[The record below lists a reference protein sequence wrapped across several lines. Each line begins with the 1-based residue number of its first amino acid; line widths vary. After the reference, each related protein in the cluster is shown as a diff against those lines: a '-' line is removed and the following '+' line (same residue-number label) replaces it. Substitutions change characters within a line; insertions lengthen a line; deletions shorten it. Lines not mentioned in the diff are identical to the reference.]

1 MIVKIKNKE
10 FKSKVLLDKK
20 SQMKGMMGKV
30 FDDDFQGL
38 LFLMGGKE
46 QCFWMKNCII
56 DLDIIIIKDNI
67 ITKIHHDCPPCEED
81 DCMSYCGPGNVVFEV
96 QGGTCWDLDINE
108 GDRVDYVIR

>member
-1 MIVKIKNKE
+1 MIVKIKNNE

-38 LFLMGGKE
+38 LFLM
-46 QCFWMKNCII
+46 